1 MQEAK
6 KTKITEIK
14 EYYTV
19 KRKEKN
25 KLGEIVEVE
34 KTFYK
39 YKEIPVV
46 TGWARFGHFILD
58 RIFYMLFEGAIAFTF
73 GMILGITGHAD
84 WLRDSNETLLNI
96 VFFLI
101 LYPSYYILFES
112 TAQSSLG
119 KLVLGRIVV
128 NEYGEKPSFHQIVT
142 RSFSRIVPFEPF
154 SCFSDRGWHDN
165 WSDTY
170 VIRKKDLEE
179 LMVLARL
186 QEHLKNDTA
195 TQAPN

>member
-39 YKEIPVV
+39 YKEVPVV

-58 RIFYMLFEGAIAFTF
+58 RIFYMLFQWAIAFTL
-73 GMILGITGHAD
+73 GIILGITGNAD
-84 WLRDSNETLLNI
+84 WLNESTETFLTIIFYI
-96 VFFLI
+96 VV
-101 LYPSYYILFES
+101 YPSYYILFES